1 MKSRDSPPTKRSYGV
16 LPSYQKYEDYKDE
29 IRDLE
34 NLLVELTQDK
44 KFVITGSL
52 YVKMVARSRDV

>member
-1 MKSRDSPPTKRSYGV
+1 MRYRESPQAKRTYGV

-44 KFVITGSL
+44 KFVITGIL
-52 YVKMVARSRDV
+52 DVKMIA